1 MSGAAHLKVTVPH
14 RSSQSS
20 ADLHPIPKSCIDP
33 EKIELF
39 FFIKGLV
46 TVIHDGLKIEIH
58 NFPSRPR
65 ISKLEISA
73 TKWKTSAF
81 TPLL

>member
-1 MSGAAHLKVTVPH
+1 MSGAAYLKVTAPH

-20 ADLHPIPKSCIDP
+20 ADLYPIPKSCIDP
-33 EKIELF
+33 EKLSF

-46 TVIHDGLKIEIH
+46 TVIHDGIKIEIH

-73 TKWKTSAF
+73 AKWKTSAF